1 METMREGSVIF
12 PRASRAQ
19 LVDILSTTLNRKQS
33 IMINIAQDNDTTPVE
48 LDKLFEAEEARTL
61 RLERPPYLDTAETI
75 LPKPALIHRK
85 SIDEMLREMINEQ
98 IDKLVEEKVAAI
110 MSSHATIALISDEQ
124 REMMKEMVS
133 DAIDVHLSDIDHDE
147 FCTKEQ
153 AEEIAEGAISD
164 LDMEGAIKRTVNNSN
179 IVEDI
184 VEDIVDNKIDDID
197 WEEKVRE
204 GLVNILG

>member
-1 METMREGSVIF
+1 MRKGSVIF

-19 LVDILSTTLNRKQS
+19 LVDTLSTTLNRKQS

-61 RLERPPYLDTAETI
+61 HLERPPYLDTAETI

-110 MSSHATIALISDEQ
+110 MSSHATIALISQEQ
-124 REMMKEMVS
+124 RDIMQS
-133 DAIDVHLSDIDHDE
+133 LIDDHESEHDHDG

-153 AEEIAEGAISD
+153 AEEIAEEAII
-164 LDMEGAIKRTVNNSN
+164 ETNIENAVKRTINNSN

-184 VEDIVDNKIDDID
+184 VDSRIDDID